1 MKKFY
6 GGMFIPKEN
15 LIREGIKY
23 PIKLEYYRVTEESII
38 YNSERKIYGIEIVK
52 TEYKDSGT
60 KIEIKGVRDVTNNI
74 KRINKILQL
83 LKQNYVTP
91 IGLKDVV
98 EDYLKI
104 EENKICQGKLV
115 MV

>member
-1 MKKFY
+1 MKNFY

-15 LIREGIKY
+15 LKREGIEY
-23 PIKLEYYRVTEESII
+23 PIKLEYYRIAEDDII

-52 TEYKDSGT
+52 TEYKDNGT
-60 KIEIKGVRDVTNNI
+60 RIETKGVKYVTNNI

-91 IGLKDVV
+91 ITLKDVI
-98 EDYLKI
+98 EDYLKMD
-104 EENKICQGKLV
+104 ENKICQGKLV